1 MSHRYISAAAVAD
14 LVMPLHSDSEG
25 DVALA
30 YCGNTPSDLYNTE
43 AIQCRRWESINE
55 ILMQSIS

>member
-43 AIQCRRWESINE
+43 VNVDGGKVSTKF
-55 ILMQSIS
+55 